1 MLKNEVSLNFSNQ
14 VKIELGEA
22 KDRLDFKRLA
32 LREAFLD
39 SGFVSDA
46 EDDYHLE
53 IVCDTEDMAKELKHI
68 AKSFHLKV
76 GISRRNDIFI
86 VYMKDS
92 ESIVNFLGII
102 GASKSVLAFENVR
115 VVKEIRNNVNRAVN
129 CETANLSKV
138 AVAAAEQL
146 RTILFLEKNFG
157 LIRLPKA
164 LKSVALARVNAPEA
178 SLGELSKQFGISKSG
193 LSKRFQKLK
202 DIAVSLGIEKE
213 KKNEFYKKNV

>member
-1 MLKNEVSLNFSNQ
+1 MLKNEVGLNFSNQ
-14 VKIELGEA
+14 VKIELGET
-22 KDRLDFKRLA
+22 KDHLDFKRLA

-68 AKSFHLKV
+68 VKSFHLKA

-138 AVAAAEQL
+138 AVAATKQL
-146 RTILFLEKNFG
+146 RTILFLENNFG

-164 LKSVALARVNAPEA
+164 LQSVALARVNAPEA

-213 KKNEFYKKNV
+213 RKE

>member
-1 MLKNEVSLNFSNQ
+1 MLKNEVGLNFSNQ
-14 VKIELGEA
+14 VKIELGET
-22 KDRLDFKRLA
+22 KDNLDFKRLA
-32 LREAFLD
+32 LREVFLD

-146 RTILFLEKNFG
+146 RTILFLEKKFG

-213 KKNEFYKKNV
+213 RKE